1 MISEKISRLREK
13 AKQFDEDLNRGVYED
28 EIRVFN
34 LHTNMKLKFSFP
46 EEYTN
51 SLKVINGFDFNG
63 CVLYGIDEEYLITPP
78 NQTDIGAIDNNLV
91 WQELNEP
98 NYIFLGD
105 ENMSWFVYD
114 RISMSFRML
123 DKPSATKLE
132 EYFSFEELF
141 EKILDMALN

>member
-1 MISEKISRLREK
+1 MITEKIEALKRE
-13 AKQFDEDLNRGVYED
+13 AQQFNEELNRGISDD

-34 LHTNMKLKFSFP
+34 LQANMKLKFSFP

-51 SLKVINGFDFNG
+51 ILKVINGFDFNG
-63 CVLYGIDEEYLITPP
+63 CVLYGIDEEYLISPP
-78 NQTDIGAIDNNLV
+78 NQAGIGAIDSNLV
-91 WQELNEP
+91 WQDLNEP
-98 NYIFLGD
+98 SYIFLGD

-114 RISMSFRML
+114 RVSKSYRML

-132 EYFSFEELF
+132 EYFTFEKLF

>member
-1 MISEKISRLREK
+1 MITEKIE
-13 AKQFDEDLNRGVYED
+13 ALNREAQQFNEELNKGISDD

-34 LHTNMKLKFSFP
+34 LQANMKLKFSFP

-132 EYFSFEELF
+132 EYLTFEELF